1 MKIETKLKRQFN
13 KIQKDTGVKLPADY
27 EYYCGLY
34 KWPKGL
40 RKILSK
46 RFNSSCMLHDIHHV
60 SGVIDFKK
68 ADLIF
73 LQNAKEQA
81 GKNLF
86 WILTAYVFYGA
97 VRILTKTKTIRNKK

>member
-46 RFNSSCMLHDIHHV
+46 RFNISCMLHDIQHV
-60 SGVIDFKK
+60 SGVIDYKE
-68 ADLIF
+68 ADRMF
-73 LQNAKEQA
+73 LKNAKEQA
-81 GKNLF
+81 GRNDF
-86 WILTAYVFYGA
+86 WILMAYVFYGA
-97 VRILTKTKTIRNKK
+97 VRILTKTKAIRNKK